1 MFDARISSVIA
12 SDFKPR
18 FHNGVFFGWG
28 RRSAVFPLLCPKR
41 DKQTRSVTGKVTLS
55 HYNKIAR
62 PFFFTL
68 QGTTA

>member
-1 MFDARISSVIA
+1 M
-12 SDFKPR
+12 PMM
-18 FHNGVFFGWG
+18 G
-28 RRSAVFPLLCPKR
+28 RRSAVFPLFCPKR